1 MAFKFKDLMINVT
14 SGGGGGDTPV
24 CTYDTV
30 EPKPVG
36 IAATCTYDTV
46 PAGQAATCTF
56 DTVKPAG
63 QAGTCTFDTVGL
75 RATGI
80 CTIATVFGTPFGF
93 DLTRDTGVCTF
104 DTVKPNFLGT
114 VTTVTTV
121 TTLVAGSAGPTTLA
135 QLKAQ
140 LQQALAD
147 VEQRER
153 AQAETEAL
161 PKSIEEVDDL
171 ERRLEGALDELREH
185 RKTLEKGG
193 SKGARKEGSKARKA
207 KK

>member
-14 SGGGGGDTPV
+14 SGGGGGDTPI

-30 EPKPVG
+30 EPKPAG
-36 IAATCTYDTV
+36 MAATCTYDTV
-46 PAGQAATCTF
+46 DPAGQAATCTY

-80 CTIATVFGTPFGF
+80 CTIATVPGTTYGFG
-93 DLTRDTGVCTF
+93 LTGRDTGVCTF
-104 DTVKPNFLGT
+104 DTVKPSILAL
-114 VTTVTTV
+114 TTVTTV
-121 TTLVAGSAGPTTLA
+121 TTLVAAAAPGASLG

-147 VEQRER
+147 VERQEREQAD
-153 AQAETEAL
+153 AQAL
-161 PKSIEEVDDL
+161 PNTVEEVDDL
-171 ERRLEGALDELREH
+171 ERRLEGALEELREH
-185 RKTLEKGG
+185 RKTLA
-193 SKGARKEGSKARKA
+193 KGAKKDGPKARKA